1 MVPLLLSPANQ
12 FPFDL
17 KNQTLQ
23 LLERC
28 SNMEELKQIHAHML
42 KTGLIQD
49 TIPVSKVISF
59 CATSDSGDVEYARR
73 VFDGVE
79 SRNTFMWSTMIR
91 GYSRDKDPEQAIL
104 LYHQMLHNS
113 VLPNAHIF
121 PFLLT
126 ACVNVSAL
134 EETEQIHAH
143 ILKTGFSSDIYAAN
157 ALLNAYIKPGCLIS
171 GCRLFE
177 RIENRDTVSWN
188 LMVDGH
194 VKSGDIQ
201 TALELFHQMPAK
213 NVISWTSVISGCVA
227 GSMFK
232 EAQALFHEMQTAGIK
247 PDRVTLASMLSAC
260 AHVGSLDQGR
270 WIHAYV
276 DKNRIPI
283 DQVLGCCLIDMYA
296 KCGDVEEAF
305 RVFRNMEQ
313 KGVTI
318 WTAMIT
324 GFAVHGRGQEAID
337 LFAEMQK
344 KGVKPNPITFTAVL
358 NACSHAGLVE
368 EGKFFFDRIE
378 RTYGMTPSME
388 HYGCMVDLL
397 GRAGQLKEAE
407 ELIQAMPMK
416 PNAAVWGALLN
427 ACYMHKNF
435 ELGKIIGRYLIE
447 IDPEHGGRYIHL
459 ASILAAEGQ
468 WQEALQVRNL
478 MKRGEESRK
487 KQLYW
492 AE

>member
-1 MVPLLLSPANQ
+1 MVPLLLAPANQ

-28 SNMEELKQIHAHML
+28 LNMEELKQIHAHML

-59 CATSDSGDVEYARR
+59 CATSDSGDVQYARR

-79 SRNTFMWSTMIR
+79 SPNTFMWSTMIR

-113 VLPNAHIF
+113 VFPNAHIF

-126 ACVNVSAL
+126 ACANISAL

-143 ILKTGFSSDIYAAN
+143 ILKTGFGSDIYAAN
-157 ALLNAYIKPGCLIS
+157 ALLNAYAKPGCLIS
-171 GCRLFE
+171 ARRLFDK
-177 RIENRDTVSWN
+177 IENRDTVSWN

-194 VKSGDIQ
+194 VKSGDIK
-201 TALELFHQMPAK
+201 TALELFHQVPAK
-213 NVISWTSVISGCVA
+213 NVISWTSAISGCVA

-232 EAQALFHEMQTAGIK
+232 EAQALFHEMQTAGVN

-260 AHVGSLDQGR
+260 AHLGSLDQGR

-276 DKNRIPI
+276 DKNRIRI

-296 KCGDVEEAF
+296 KCGDVKEAF
-305 RVFRNMEQ
+305 RVFTNMEH

-324 GFAVHGRGQEAID
+324 GFAVHGRGREAID

-344 KGVKPNPITFTAVL
+344 KGVNPNPITFTAVL

-368 EGKFFFDRIE
+368 EGKFFFEGIE
-378 RTYGMTPSME
+378 RTYGMTPPSIE

-407 ELIQAMPMK
+407 ELIRVMPMK

-468 WQEALQVRNL
+468 LQEACKL
-478 MKRGEESRK
+478 ET
-487 KQLYW
+487 
-492 AE
+492 